1 MSASRQWRWPL
12 AIGALTLAGL
22 VAALIG
28 EGGIWRPTSWLA
40 LGAPLAVAAWSVWRP
55 R

>member
-1 MSASRQWRWPL
+1 MSVSPQWRWPL
-12 AIGALTLAGL
+12 AIGALTVAGL

-28 EGGIWRPTSWLA
+28 EGGIWWPTSWIALA
-40 LGAPLAVAAWSVWRP
+40 VPLAIAGWYVWRP